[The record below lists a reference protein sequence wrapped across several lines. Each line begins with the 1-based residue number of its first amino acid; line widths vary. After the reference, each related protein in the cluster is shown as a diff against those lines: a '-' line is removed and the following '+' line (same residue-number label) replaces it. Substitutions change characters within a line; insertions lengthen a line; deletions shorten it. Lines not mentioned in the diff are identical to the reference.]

1 MINIYPDS
9 LLEITSELIL
19 NSKQKGFRIATA
31 ESCTG
36 GLIAGSLTSISGSS
50 AVFECGFITYSNNSK
65 IKILGVL
72 PGDIDKFGAVSETV
86 VCQMAEGAM
95 KNSSAQLTVAVTGV
109 AGPDGGSLEKPVGTV
124 FVASACLG
132 RKTLYER
139 FLFEGDREKVRLD
152 TVLAALKMMLKQ
164 LNEDV

>member
-65 IKILGVL
+65 IQILGVL

-86 VCQMAEGAM
+86 VCQMAEGAIN
-95 KNSSAQLTVAVTGV
+95 NSSAHLTAAVTGV
-109 AGPDGGSLEKPVGTV
+109 AGPDGGSDEIPVGTV
-124 FVASACLG
+124 FVASACVEQ
-132 RKTLYER
+132 KTIYER

-152 TVLAALKMMLKQ
+152 TVQAALNLMLRQ
-164 LNEDV
+164 LNE